1 MLTTLPISNRAP
13 AGSSLLA
20 VVVSFVATAAAVYA
34 LADVYD
40 AQRLM
45 HLAVWLVLGLVL
57 LPLAFVVGLFG
68 CAGVLLAVLGVLSVP
83 AWLAGRR
90 IGLGDVA
97 SGLWSLVSG
106 ILPGYWRA
114 LRAVRKPWL
123 WAAAAGYVVGV
134 AYRMLT
140 IGL

>member
-1 MLTTLPISNRAP
+1 MLSTLPISNRVP
-13 AGSSLLA
+13 AGSSFPA
-20 VVVSFVATAAAVYA
+20 AVVSFVATAVAVYA

-45 HLAVWLVLGLVL
+45 HLAVWMVLGLVL
-57 LPLAFVVGLFG
+57 LPLAFAAGLLG
-68 CAGVLLAVLGVLSVP
+68 CAGILLAVLGLLSLP

-114 LRAVRKPWL
+114 LRGVRKPWL
-123 WAAAAGYVVGV
+123 WAAAAGYVTGVG
-134 AYRMLT
+134 YRMLT
-140 IGL
+140 VGL